1 MSLQDDV
8 DIIRD
13 LDSFSLYMIEDFKSI
28 NSQLS
33 KIQTNQR
40 SLTKKCENL
49 EEEFL
54 NFRKQNKV
62 KCVMQEKEKVQP
74 IIRNQDLTETKMKDI
89 YARITSHQRLENENF
104 DIYRFDSDVFKKNSK
119 EDSHFENSEFSM
131 IYPDQAESIYE
142 ESIAIKSVIQS
153 DQFDFT
159 EKVFTTDSNDFYS
172 EKNAISADISASE
185 NLYVS
190 EKIFNDKEIA
200 LFESEEE
207 PESNPKISEPE
218 ICESRNKQESRNF
231 LDEIK
236 QKFSRKSVTKMS
248 LEPESV
254 IPETNSKI
262 KVEKNSDSLEKTV
275 FLTTTRP
282 KNRARKPPTRK
293 TKQVIEKNENLDEFF
308 VDTKKSFDNSYV
320 NAEKADSISSINTDE
335 LFD

>member
-8 DIIRD
+8 DIIRE
-13 LDSFSLYMIEDFKSI
+13 LESFSLYMIEDFKGI
-28 NSQLS
+28 NSQLF

-40 SLTKKCENL
+40 LLAKKCQNL

-54 NFRKQNKV
+54 NFRKNNKV
-62 KCVMQEKEKVQP
+62 KCVIQEKEKVQP
-74 IIRNQDLTETKMKDI
+74 IIGNQDLTETKMKDI

-104 DIYRFDSDVFKKNSK
+104 DINRFDSDIFKKNSK
-119 EDSHFENSEFSM
+119 EDSHSENSEFSM

-153 DQFDFT
+153 EQFDST
-159 EKVFTTDSNDFYS
+159 EKFCTTDSNDFDS
-172 EKNAISADISASE
+172 EKNAISASE
-185 NLYVS
+185 TLCVS
-190 EKIFNDKEIA
+190 ERILTDKEIA

-207 PESNPKISEPE
+207 PESIPKSSEPE
-218 ICESRNKQESRNF
+218 INGSRNAQGSRNF

-248 LEPESV
+248 LEQDSV
-254 IPETNSKI
+254 IPETITI
-262 KVEKNSDSLEKTV
+262 KLEKNSDSSDKTK

-293 TKQVIEKNENLDEFF
+293 TKHVIEKTENLDEFF
-308 VDTKKSFDNSYV
+308 VDTKKSFDNSCLIP
-320 NAEKADSISSINTDE
+320 EKADSISSINTDE

>member
-8 DIIRD
+8 DIIKE
-13 LDSFSLYMIEDFKSI
+13 LESFSLYMIEDFKSI
-28 NSQLS
+28 NSQLF

-40 SLTKKCENL
+40 SLTKKCQNL

-54 NFRKQNKV
+54 NFRKKNKV

-74 IIRNQDLTETKMKDI
+74 IIGNQDLTETKMKDI

-104 DIYRFDSDVFKKNSK
+104 DINRFDSDIFKKNSK
-119 EDSHFENSEFSM
+119 EDSHSENSEFSV

-142 ESIAIKSVIQS
+142 ESIAIKSVIQPEQL
-153 DQFDFT
+153 DDT
-159 EKVFTTDSNDFYS
+159 EKIFTSESNDFYS
-172 EKNAISADISASE
+172 EKNAISASE
-185 NLYVS
+185 TLYVS
-190 EKIFNDKEIA
+190 ERILNDKEIA

-218 ICESRNKQESRNF
+218 ISGSRDPQESRNF

-236 QKFSRKSVTKMS
+236 QKFSLKSVTNMS
-248 LEPESV
+248 LEQDLV

-262 KVEKNSDSLEKTV
+262 KIENNSDSFDKTV
-275 FLTTTRP
+275 FLTATRP

-293 TKQVIEKNENLDEFF
+293 TKQVIEKTENLDDFF

-320 NAEKADSISSINTDE
+320 IPEKADSISSINTDE

>member
-8 DIIRD
+8 DIIKE
-13 LDSFSLYMIEDFKSI
+13 LESFSLYMIEDFKSI
-28 NSQLS
+28 NSQLF

-40 SLTKKCENL
+40 SLTKKCQNL

-54 NFRKQNKV
+54 NFRKKNKV

-74 IIRNQDLTETKMKDI
+74 IIGNQDLTETKMKDI

-104 DIYRFDSDVFKKNSK
+104 DINRFDSDIFKKNSK
-119 EDSHFENSEFSM
+119 EDSHSENSEFSV

-142 ESIAIKSVIQS
+142 ESIAIKSVFQS
-153 DQFDFT
+153 KQLDVK
-159 EKVFTTDSNDFYS
+159 EKFCTSDSNDFYS
-172 EKNAISADISASE
+172 EKNAISASE
-185 NLYVS
+185 TLYVS
-190 EKIFNDKEIA
+190 ERILDDKEIA
-200 LFESEEE
+200 LFDSEEE

-218 ICESRNKQESRNF
+218 ISGSRDPQESRNF

-236 QKFSRKSVTKMS
+236 QKFSLKSVTNMS
-248 LEPESV
+248 LEQDLV

-262 KVEKNSDSLEKTV
+262 KIENNSDSFDKTA
-275 FLTTTRP
+275 FLTATRP

-293 TKQVIEKNENLDEFF
+293 TKQFIEKTENLDDFF
-308 VDTKKSFDNSYV
+308 VDTKKSFDNSNV
-320 NAEKADSISSINTDE
+320 IPEKADSISSINTDE

>member
-8 DIIRD
+8 DVIKE
-13 LDSFSLYMIEDFKSI
+13 LESFSLYMIEDFKSI
-28 NSQLS
+28 NSQLF

-40 SLTKKCENL
+40 SLTKKCQFL

-54 NFRKQNKV
+54 NFRKKNKV
-62 KCVMQEKEKVQP
+62 KCVMQEKEKDQP
-74 IIRNQDLTETKMKDI
+74 IIENQDLTETKMKDI

-104 DIYRFDSDVFKKNSK
+104 DINRFDSDIFKKNSK
-119 EDSHFENSEFSM
+119 EDSHSENSEFSV

-153 DQFDFT
+153 EQLDATKKFCT
-159 EKVFTTDSNDFYS
+159 SDSNDFYS
-172 EKNAISADISASE
+172 EKNAISASE
-185 NLYVS
+185 TLYGS
-190 EKIFNDKEIA
+190 EKILNDKEKA
-200 LFESEEE
+200 LFDSEEE

-218 ICESRNKQESRNF
+218 ISGPRDPQESRNF

-236 QKFSRKSVTKMS
+236 QKFSLKSVTKMS
-248 LEPESV
+248 LEQDSV

-262 KVEKNSDSLEKTV
+262 KFENNSDSFGKTI

-293 TKQVIEKNENLDEFF
+293 TKQVIEKTENLDDFF

-320 NAEKADSISSINTDE
+320 MPEKADSISSVNTDE

>member
-8 DIIRD
+8 DIIKE
-13 LDSFSLYMIEDFKSI
+13 LESFSLYMIEDFKSI
-28 NSQLS
+28 NSQLF

-40 SLTKKCENL
+40 SLTRKCENL
-49 EEEFL
+49 EKEFL

-74 IIRNQDLTETKMKDI
+74 FIGNQDLTEEKMKDI

-104 DIYRFDSDVFKKNSK
+104 DINRFDSDVFKKNSK
-119 EDSHFENSEFSM
+119 EDSHSENSEFSM
-131 IYPDQAESIYE
+131 IFPDQAESFYE
-142 ESIAIKSVIQS
+142 ESIAIKSVIHS
-153 DQFDFT
+153 EQFDFT
-159 EKVFTTDSNDFYS
+159 EKDYS
-172 EKNAISADISASE
+172 EKNAISADMSASE
-185 NLYVS
+185 TLYVS
-190 EKIFNDKEIA
+190 ERILNDKEIA

-218 ICESRNKQESRNF
+218 ISGSSNPTQESRNF
-231 LDEIK
+231 LDELK

-248 LEPESV
+248 SDLSV
-254 IPETNSKI
+254 IPETKN
-262 KVEKNSDSLEKTV
+262 KVKFEKNSDSFDKTV

-293 TKQVIEKNENLDEFF
+293 TKQVIEKTENLDEFF
-308 VDTKKSFDNSYV
+308 VDTKKSFDNSSV
-320 NAEKADSISSINTDE
+320 IPEKADSISSINTDE